1 MKKNKD
7 VKLFVVY
14 EVISGDFKTR
24 VDAIFDSEEKAFEY
38 LEKGCKLKKISK
50 EPFILNKE
58 GENMPCYA
66 LQNFPIENK
75 GQE

>member
-1 MKKNKD
+1 MSKNKG
-7 VKLFVVY
+7 VELFVVY

-24 VDAIFDSEEKAFEY
+24 VDAIFDSEKKAFEY

-58 GENMPCYA
+58 GEDMPYYA
-66 LQNFPIENK
+66 LHNFPVEDK
-75 GQE
+75 G